1 MAYRPTVYKLG
12 KNIRK
17 AEREREG
24 FPFIGLDHA
33 ITYYRLLLYCLTK
46 LLNTLLSKNNNNKY
60 KPWQSLNTE
69 ATGFANAERTKR
81 TRRND
86 IQ

>member
-46 LLNTLLSKNNNNKY
+46 LY
-60 KPWQSLNTE
+60 
-69 ATGFANAERTKR
+69 
-81 TRRND
+81 
-86 IQ
+86 